1 MNNKFISGVLT
12 GIIGSMCVVCAVVF
26 LNQAVLQPSGK
37 KTAVETT
44 QGTTEDTAKGT
55 TEKVEDVVDS
65 KKGEIE
71 KKIDVLARYIDECYL
86 DDVDTEKLVNGI
98 YQGFMAGLG
107 DPYSEYYT
115 KEDYQSLM
123 EMTSGKYCG
132 IGASVS
138 QSYETGIITIVKPFE
153 GGPANKAGILPGD
166 VLYKVNDKEVTGEDL
181 QEVVATM
188 KGESGTKVTLEVVRD
203 GEKEPLSFEVTR
215 EEIEVP
221 SIEYKMLEDSIGYI
235 AISGFEENTDEQ
247 FTKALAQLENK
258 GMKGLVVD
266 LRDNGGGLVDT
277 VVNMLEHF
285 LPKGKMIVYTK
296 DKNGKGQEFKA
307 QNEDELKVPM
317 VVLMNGNSASASE
330 IFAGAVQDYGIGTL
344 VGTKSFGKGI
354 VQNVIPMSDGTALKL
369 TIAKYYTPNGRNIHK
384 KGIEPDVKVE
394 LNDEAKKLITIPL
407 EKDNQLQKAIGVV
420 KSKMTE

>member
-12 GIIGSMCVVCAVVF
+12 GIIGSMCIVCAVVF
-26 LNQAVLQPSGK
+26 INQAALQPSTK
-37 KTAVETT
+37 KMAVETA
-44 QGTTEDTAKGT
+44 QETTETKAEKV
-55 TEKVEDVVDS
+55 TEKVEDTVNS

-86 DDVDTEKLVNGI
+86 DDVDTEKLVDGI

-115 KEDYQSLM
+115 EEDYKSLM

-221 SIEYKMLEDSIGYI
+221 SIEYKMLEDSIGYV

-247 FTKALAQLENK
+247 FTKALAQLENQ
-258 GMKGLVVD
+258 GMKGLVID

-285 LPKGKMIVYTK
+285 LSKGKMIVYTR

-369 TIAKYYTPNGRNIHK
+369 TIAKYFTPNGRNIHK

-394 LNDEAKKLITIPL
+394 LNDEAKKMIVVPL

>member
-12 GIIGSMCVVCAVVF
+12 GIIGSMCIVCAVVF
-26 LNQAVLQPSGK
+26 INQAVLQPSTK
-37 KTAVETT
+37 KMAVETA
-44 QGTTEDTAKGT
+44 QETTETKA
-55 TEKVEDVVDS
+55 EKVEDTVNS

-86 DDVDTEKLVNGI
+86 DDVDTEKLVDGI

-115 KEDYQSLM
+115 EEDYKSLM
-123 EMTSGKYCG
+123 EMTSGRYCG

-221 SIEYKMLEDSIGYI
+221 SIEYKMLEDSIAYI

-247 FTKALAQLENK
+247 FTKALAQLENQ
-258 GMKGLVVD
+258 GMKGLVID

-307 QNEDELKVPM
+307 KNEDEVKVPM

-384 KGIEPDVKVE
+384 KGIEPDVEVE
-394 LNDEAKKLITIPL
+394 LNDEAKKMITVPL

>member
-12 GIIGSMCVVCAVVF
+12 GIIGSMCIVCAVVF
-26 LNQAVLQPSGK
+26 INQAVLQPSTK
-37 KTAVETT
+37 KMAVETA
-44 QGTTEDTAKGT
+44 QETTETKA
-55 TEKVEDVVDS
+55 EKVEDTVNS

-86 DDVDTEKLVNGI
+86 DDVDTEKLVDGI

-115 KEDYQSLM
+115 EEDYKSLM
-123 EMTSGKYCG
+123 EMTSGRYCG

-203 GEKEPLSFEVTR
+203 GEKDPLSFEVTR

-247 FTKALAQLENK
+247 FTKALAQLENQ
-258 GMKGLVVD
+258 GMKGLIVD

-384 KGIEPDVKVE
+384 KGIEPDVEVE
-394 LNDEAKKLITIPL
+394 LNDEAKKMITVPL